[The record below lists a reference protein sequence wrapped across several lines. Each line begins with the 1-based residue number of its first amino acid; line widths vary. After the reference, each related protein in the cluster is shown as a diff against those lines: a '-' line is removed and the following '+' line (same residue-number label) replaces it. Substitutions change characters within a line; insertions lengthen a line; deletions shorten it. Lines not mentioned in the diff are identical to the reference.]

1 MIIPLK
7 EVFKNEKKK
16 GRYFK
21 SYLRKVGGCMG
32 YINNGMSKNGAHIIV
47 LQVPR
52 KDQVII
58 GKLYLARIYKSKKTT
73 PTKFFLEHLRSPIIV
88 ELKNVSFLEGNIYYK
103 DHYSQVGTKLNQHF
117 LKFKPNI
124 TEQEMSE
131 WLEEH
136 KYQRLWY
143 DGKVKIVV

>member
-16 GRYFK
+16 EKDFR
-21 SYLRKVGGCMG
+21 SYLQRVGGCMG
-32 YINNGMSKNGAHIIV
+32 YINNGMSKNGAHVIV
-47 LQVPR
+47 LQIPG

-58 GKLYLARIYKSKKTT
+58 GKLYLARIYRSKKTT
-73 PTKFFLEHLRSPIIV
+73 PTKFFLEHLVSPIIV
-88 ELKNVSFLEGNIYYK
+88 ELKNVSFLEGNTYYE
-103 DHYSQVGTKLNQHF
+103 DHYRDAGARLNQYF

-124 TEQEMSE
+124 TKQEISE

-143 DGKVKIVV
+143 DGKVKIIV